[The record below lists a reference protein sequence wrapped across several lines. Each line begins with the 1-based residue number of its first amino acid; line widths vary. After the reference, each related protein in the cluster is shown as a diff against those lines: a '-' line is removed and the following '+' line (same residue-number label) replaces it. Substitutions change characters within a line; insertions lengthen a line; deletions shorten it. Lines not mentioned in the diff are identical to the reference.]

1 MRGFKWNGYG
11 DARYYFITDR
21 GRSKQGNVEDVRA
34 AIQGGVEIVQYR
46 EKHLPIRD
54 QIQEAL
60 HLRVLCRENGVVF
73 LVNDRVDVAL
83 AVEADGVHLGQE
95 DMPLA
100 FARRLLGEER
110 IIGITVATVKE
121 ALDARRHGADYLA
134 VSPIFST
141 QTKEDAGQAV
151 GLGRIREIRLQ
162 VDLPIVGI
170 GGIGLQ
176 NARQVIEAG
185 ADGVCAISAV
195 VGKEDVRAAV
205 EALLRVL
212 TDCPRSKIQGPRS
225 SAPRP

>member
-1 MRGFKWNGYG
+1 MRGSKWNRYRE
-11 DARYYFITDR
+11 ARYYFVTDR
-21 GRSKQGNVEDVRA
+21 GLSKQGNVEDVRA
-34 AIQGGVEIVQYR
+34 AIQGGVQIVQYR

-54 QIQEAL
+54 QIWEAL
-60 HLRVLCRENGVVF
+60 QIRTLCRKQGVLF

-95 DMPLA
+95 DMPLPL
-100 FARRLLGEER
+100 ARRVLGEEKS
-110 IIGITVATVKE
+110 IGITVGTVEESLE
-121 ALDARRHGADYLA
+121 AQRDGADYLG
-134 VSPIFST
+134 VSPIFPT

-151 GLGRIREIRLQ
+151 GPERICEIRSK
-162 VDLPIVGI
+162 VDLPLVGI
-170 GGIGLQ
+170 GGIGPQ

-212 TDCPRSKIQGPRS
+212 EG
-225 SAPRP
+225 